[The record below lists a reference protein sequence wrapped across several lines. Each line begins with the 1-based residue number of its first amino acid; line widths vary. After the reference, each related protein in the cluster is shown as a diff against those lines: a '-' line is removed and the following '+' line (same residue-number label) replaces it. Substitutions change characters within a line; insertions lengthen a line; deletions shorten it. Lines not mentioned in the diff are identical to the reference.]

1 MSFLIKYN
9 DGKLVDSKMLHKRE
23 TPCPSYLCKDGSTFC
38 VGEVFNKTFDDIACS
53 GWETNL
59 ESINNIIGDIA
70 IARATDEKCIFA
82 VDLCGIDNLF
92 YFRDNSKFII
102 SDNIWEIVN
111 DIQPRFEDLN
121 QEWIRNNLVY
131 CVINGETFINNLKV
145 LMPGQIGTYDPKQN
159 VLNIREYRKFGYSS
173 DIKTLAGAVES
184 MDKALDTMFVSLKS
198 KFGDDCVYGMGLSG
212 GLDSRVIPYYA
223 KKHNMNLV
231 SWNICTQRPN
241 KILEAS
247 SVKSAKRLSE
257 EFKIPLK
264 IVEWKYKKLEEKL
277 NLRIRNMPMG
287 TSGRNM
293 FKYETEGIPEFD
305 IMIGGGFGI
314 LVGDYLPLEVP
325 KLNKEELKRRMEKMF
340 ISLES
345 TSKKGRARRALNYIF
360 GLNLPVTDERAPDSV
375 VKLLD
380 EELKNAK
387 NFISEY
393 VDKRYG
399 DYTNIEIFESYW
411 LNYLCTRDR
420 NGAFESMFGTRRSFA
435 TYSPYVFKEIVKWD
449 ESLLLGRQVLP
460 ALIKK
465 KMPEIASVGT
475 DSYTT
480 APSKSSKMI
489 SRIIS
494 VTNRLIRGNGTA
506 IDENNFNNRTKETIR
521 KCLNNK
527 CEWFY
532 KIIDTRGINESI
544 LNKKH
549 LRQITG
555 IWEMKALVDYIE
567 TKGYQ
572 EINHE

>member
-231 SWNICTQRPN
+231 SWNICTDR
-241 KILEAS
+241 K
-247 SVKSAKRLSE
+247 
-257 EFKIPLK
+257 
-264 IVEWKYKKLEEKL
+264 
-277 NLRIRNMPMG
+277 
-287 TSGRNM
+287 
-293 FKYETEGIPEFD
+293 
-305 IMIGGGFGI
+305 
-314 LVGDYLPLEVP
+314 
-325 KLNKEELKRRMEKMF
+325 
-340 ISLES
+340 
-345 TSKKGRARRALNYIF
+345 
-360 GLNLPVTDERAPDSV
+360 SV
-375 VKLLD
+375 V
-380 EELKNAK
+380 
-387 NFISEY
+387 
-393 VDKRYG
+393 
-399 DYTNIEIFESYW
+399 
-411 LNYLCTRDR
+411 
-420 NGAFESMFGTRRSFA
+420 
-435 TYSPYVFKEIVKWD
+435 
-449 ESLLLGRQVLP
+449 
-460 ALIKK
+460 
-465 KMPEIASVGT
+465 
-475 DSYTT
+475 
-480 APSKSSKMI
+480 
-489 SRIIS
+489 
-494 VTNRLIRGNGTA
+494 
-506 IDENNFNNRTKETIR
+506 
-521 KCLNNK
+521 
-527 CEWFY
+527 
-532 KIIDTRGINESI
+532 
-544 LNKKH
+544 
-549 LRQITG
+549 
-555 IWEMKALVDYIE
+555 
-567 TKGYQ
+567 
-572 EINHE
+572 